1 LIDFDLDN
9 LINFYSSKNLSQN
22 FKLTWDEALNLY
34 RTKPGIS
41 AEELQETFKS
51 STNTSF
57 GNDTDSGISSSF
69 SSITSKSS
77 KKEKK
82 SKKIVKNKKK
92 EKNQT
97 KPEMIREKTE
107 PLGNSIEIIRLKMKS
122 FKSKF

>member
-1 LIDFDLDN
+1 MDGLIS
-9 LINFYSSKNLSQN
+9 FYSSKNLNQN
-22 FKLTWDEALNLY
+22 LKLTWDDALNYY

-51 STNTSF
+51 STNVSF

-92 EKNQT
+92 DKNQT

-107 PLGNSIEIIRLKMKS
+107 PLGN
-122 FKSKF
+122 